1 MEDIEDLSHR
11 VGTIDQ
17 RLELA
22 KVEQLSRIADE
33 LEELNQDGISI
44 LHY

>member
-11 VGTIDQ
+11 VGAIDQ

-22 KVEQLSRIADE
+22 KVEQLSRIAYA
-33 LEELNQDGISI
+33 LEELNDRG
-44 LHY
+44 LYTR